1 MLLAIDSATHSVC
14 LEMYIYAASAIGDRF
29 RAALTRAQQRGVRV
43 RVLLDAFG
51 SLTLPTSYWTQLADA
66 GGEFRW
72 FNPLSLRR
80 LGYRDHRKLL
90 VCDDRVAFLGGFNIA
105 PEYEGDGVSAGW
117 RDLGLQVGS
126 PLAAAL
132 AQSFDVQFARADFQ
146 HARFARLRQLAP
158 HARVTT
164 EDGELFLSGPGRG
177 PSLLR
182 AAIVLDLCSA
192 REVRVMSAYFLP
204 TVRIRRELTR
214 VARRGGRVQLI
225 LAACSDVPLS
235 QLASQSLYAGLMRAG
250 VEIYEYQPQVLHAK
264 LLLIDRLAYV
274 GSANLDAR
282 SLHINYELLVRVREP
297 ELIQEAHSS
306 FDEDLRRSQR
316 VDPTTWRRSRSVW
329 RRLKERWAHFLLAR
343 VDTYMAR
350 RQLQTLM
357 R

>member
-1 MLLAIDSATHSVC
+1 
-14 LEMYIYAASAIGDRF
+14 
-29 RAALTRAQQRGVRV
+29 
-43 RVLLDAFG
+43 
-51 SLTLPTSYWTQLADA
+51 
-66 GGEFRW
+66 
-72 FNPLSLRR
+72 
-80 LGYRDHRKLL
+80 
-90 VCDDRVAFLGGFNIA
+90 
-105 PEYEGDGVSAGW
+105 
-117 RDLGLQVGS
+117 
-126 PLAAAL
+126 
-132 AQSFDVQFARADFQ
+132 
-146 HARFARLRQLAP
+146 
-158 HARVTT
+158 
-164 EDGELFLSGPGRG
+164 
-177 PSLLR
+177 
-182 AAIVLDLCSA
+182 
-192 REVRVMSAYFLP
+192 MSAYFLP